1 MLVARNWRCQVGEVD
16 LILTGTN
23 VLVFCEVK
31 ARASEEFGG
40 PQGAVG
46 WQKQRR
52 IRRLAAIWLAEFRP
66 TGHLQVRFDVAA
78 VVGTQVTVIES
89 AF

>member
-1 MLVARNWRCQVGEVD
+1 
-16 LILTGTN
+16 LI
-23 VLVFCEVK
+23 VFCEVK
-31 ARASEEFGG
+31 ARASNEFGG

-52 IRRLAAIWLAEFRP
+52 LRRLAATWLAEFRP
-66 TGHLQVRFDVAA
+66 TGQYEIRFDVAA

>member
-1 MLVARNWRCQVGEVD
+1 M
-16 LILTGTN
+16 ILSAPN

-31 ARASEEFGG
+31 ARATAEFGG

-52 IRRLAAIWLAEFRP
+52 VRRLAAMWLAEFRP
-66 TGHLQVRFDVAA
+66 SGHYEIRFDVAA
-78 VVGTQVTVIES
+78 VVGTQVTVIAS

>member
-1 MLVARNWRCQVGEVD
+1 M
-16 LILTGTN
+16 
-23 VLVFCEVK
+23 LVFCEVK

-40 PQGAVG
+40 PLGAVG

-52 IRRLAAIWLAEFRP
+52 LRRLAAIWLAEFRP
-66 TGHLQVRFDVAA
+66 TGQFDVRFDVAA
-78 VVGTQVTVIES
+78 VVGTRVSVIES